1 MAQIALTI
9 APALTVALTL
19 VASGSMV
26 SLTAP
31 SDAPAHTLTLASDAQ
46 VTALV
51 GEVMRGPRGLQGL
64 PGSEG
69 LLLADVEVIATTEAE
84 ELRID
89 MDALVAA
96 TLSI

>member
-19 VASGSMV
+19 VATGSLV

-31 SDAPAHTLTLASDAQ
+31 PEAPAHTLTLAADLTS
-46 VTALV
+46 VSMV
-51 GEVMRGPRGLQGL
+51 GEVLRGPRGLPGSPGLL
-64 PGSEG
+64 PG
-69 LLLADVEVIATTEAE
+69 DVEAIATAESE

>member
-19 VASGSMV
+19 VASGSQV

-31 SDAPAHTLTLASDAQ
+31 PDAPAHTLTLAPDL
-46 VTALV
+46 TAVSMV
-51 GEVMRGPRGLQGL
+51 GEVLRGPRGLKGEPGSPGLL
-64 PGSEG
+64 PG
-69 LLLADVEVIATTEAE
+69 DVEAIASAESE